1 MKIIAHTPYGVFEG
15 KEITEEQ
22 DEVEQLLSNIH
33 KLSYFCFYLPDNSMV
48 YFTKGMID
56 ETLFI
61 LKSEF
66 ESD

>member
-33 KLSYFCFYLPDNSMV
+33 KVSYFCFYLPDDSMV
-48 YFTKGMID
+48 YLTKEMID
-56 ETLFI
+56 KSLFI
-61 LKSEF
+61 LKN
-66 ESD
+66 